1 MTAGEFLR
9 TRWPAITI
17 GVTAAAIALA
27 AIVMLS
33 NMPPRMIMMATG
45 AEGGAYYELGKRYR
59 AELESEGV
67 KVQLVPTAGSL
78 KNRSLL
84 LDRRSG
90 VSVALIQGGI
100 LSAGDGSELASLG
113 TLFYEPFWWFRRREI
128 QVEGVAGLVGKKL
141 SIGPEGSGTRALSL
155 EFIKAAGVDKQV
167 SDLLALP
174 VGEAKEKLLA
184 GEIDALWMVA
194 AWDAPEVQQLLGDE
208 RVILTGP
215 QRPDALIARYPFLSK
230 VVVPRGVR
238 DLAKDLPPTD
248 VTLIAV
254 KANLV
259 VRNDLHPAIQYL
271 LLNAAEHIHSEQ
283 SIFQRANQFPSAE
296 STGIP
301 LSNEALRF
309 YKSGPPLLHNYLP
322 FWIAELTGKL
332 LILVIPIL
340 GVLYPMTQFLPRL
353 YDWAMKS
360 KVLRMYGELRFLEDD
375 IDDARRGKRDTSQM
389 IARLDELEEQANRI
403 KLPVAYA
410 SMLYSL
416 REHINLVRGNQQ
428 GERPCRRH

>member
-1 MTAGEFLR
+1 MAAREFVR
-9 TRWPAITI
+9 NHWPAITI

-33 NMPPRMIMMATG
+33 NMPPRMILMATG
-45 AEGGAYYELGKRYR
+45 PQGGAYYELGKRYR
-59 AELESEGV
+59 AEPAKEGV

-78 KNRSLL
+78 ENRGLL
-84 LDRRSG
+84 LDRHSG
-90 VSVALIQGGI
+90 VKVALIQGGTM
-100 LSAGDGSELASLG
+100 SAIDRSELASLG
-113 TLFYEPFWWFRRREI
+113 TLFYEPLWWFRRREI
-128 QVEGVAGLVGKKL
+128 QGEGVFGLVGKKL

-155 EFIKAAGVDKQV
+155 ELIKAAGVDRQV

-174 VGEAKEKLLA
+174 VGEAREKLFA
-184 GEIDALWMVA
+184 GQIDALSMVA

-208 RVILTGP
+208 RVIITGF
-215 QRPDALIARYPFLSK
+215 QRANALIARYPFLSK

-259 VRNDLHPAIQYL
+259 VRKDLHPAIQYL
-271 LLNAAEHIHSEQ
+271 LLNAAEHIHSQQ
-283 SIFQRANQFPSAE
+283 SIFRRANEFPSAE
-296 STGIP
+296 SADIP

-332 LILVIPIL
+332 II
-340 GVLYPMTQFLPRL
+340 
-353 YDWAMKS
+353 
-360 KVLRMYGELRFLEDD
+360 
-375 IDDARRGKRDTSQM
+375 
-389 IARLDELEEQANRI
+389 
-403 KLPVAYA
+403 
-410 SMLYSL
+410 
-416 REHINLVRGNQQ
+416 
-428 GERPCRRH
+428 

>member
-1 MTAGEFLR
+1 MAAREFVR
-9 TRWPAITI
+9 NHWPAITV

-33 NMPPRMIMMATG
+33 NMPPRMILMATG
-45 AEGGAYYELGKRYR
+45 PQGGAYYELGKRYR
-59 AELESEGV
+59 AELAKEGV

-78 KNRSLL
+78 ENRGLL
-84 LDRRSG
+84 LDRHSG
-90 VSVALIQGGI
+90 VKVALIQGGTM
-100 LSAGDGSELASLG
+100 SAVDRSELASLG
-113 TLFYEPFWWFRRREI
+113 TLFYEPLWWFRRREI

-155 EFIKAAGVDKQV
+155 ELIKAAGVDRQA

-174 VGEAKEKLLA
+174 VEEAKEELLA
-184 GEIDALWMVA
+184 GKIDALSIVA
-194 AWDAPEVQQLLGDE
+194 GWGAPEVQQLLGDE
-208 RVILTGP
+208 RVILTGY
-215 QRPDALIARYPFLSK
+215 QRADALIARYPFLSK

-271 LLNAAEHIHSEQ
+271 LLNAAEHIHSQQ
-283 SIFQRANQFPSAE
+283 SIFRRANEFPSAE
-296 STGIP
+296 SADIP

-332 LILVIPIL
+332 IILLIPIL
-340 GVLYPMTQFLPRL
+340 GVLYPMTQYLPRL
-353 YDWAMKS
+353 YDWAMRS
-360 KVLRMYGELRFLEDD
+360 KVLRLYGELRFLEDD
-375 IDDARRGKRDTSQM
+375 IDDARRTKGDTSEM

-403 KLPVAYA
+403 KLPIAYA
-410 SMLYSL
+410 GMLYSL
-416 REHINLVRGNQQ
+416 RDHINLVR
-428 GERPCRRH
+428 EKIR